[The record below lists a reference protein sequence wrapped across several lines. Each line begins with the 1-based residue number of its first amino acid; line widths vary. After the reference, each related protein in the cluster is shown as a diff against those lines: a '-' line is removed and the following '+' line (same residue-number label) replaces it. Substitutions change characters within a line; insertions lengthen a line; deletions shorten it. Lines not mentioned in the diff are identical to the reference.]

1 MAAASALAALFA
13 PGWPLAALLA
23 VAAALGATAIGWN
36 GVYLAEVARLAPAGR
51 AGLATGGCLFF
62 TFVGVVVCPFL
73 FGVLQRASGSY
84 ALCFAAAAGVCALAA
99 AALGLSGR
107 FRAPSGSA

>member
-1 MAAASALAALFA
+1 MAAVSF
-13 PGWPLAALLA
+13 
-23 VAAALGATAIGWN
+23 VC
-36 GVYLAEVARLAPAGR
+36 AGMQGK

-107 FRAPSGSA
+107 VRAPSGSA